1 MQRQPMKSVFPCL
14 VANAQLK
21 NQLSHELTEGNL
33 SHAYILEGAFG
44 TGKHT
49 VALQIAAALACE
61 CKSSPDLPLPCG
73 QCPSCKK
80 ILSHNSPD
88 VIYINRG
95 DKATLGVE
103 AVRELKQDVYVA
115 PNDISE
121 KIYII
126 EEAHL
131 MTVQAQNALLLTL
144 EEPPPYVLFL
154 LLCESTTPLL
164 ETIRSRA
171 PTLRTEQVDTPLIGD
186 YLKKNYPKATELALS
201 SPNEF
206 AELLASAGG
215 SIGQAILLLD
225 ANQRKPVLS
234 LRQSTRTWLKLCA
247 EKRDV
252 AATVTLIAEL
262 AKKKREVLIAQCNSI
277 QLALRDLLLYKQ
289 TESFPL
295 CFFTDKEE
303 VASLSYVFTVPQLL
317 QQLHAV
323 ANATDR
329 LQANANVRLTLTSLA
344 ADAGLL

>member
-1 MQRQPMKSVFPCL
+1 MKSIFPCL
-14 VANAQLK
+14 VANEQLK
-21 NQLSHELTEGNL
+21 NHLAHELTSGNL
-33 SHAYILEGAFG
+33 SHAYILEGALG

-49 VALQIAAALACE
+49 LALQIAAALACE
-61 CKSSPDLPLPCG
+61 NKDSQSHPLPCG

-88 VIYINRG
+88 IIYINRE

-103 AVRELKQDVYVA
+103 AVRNLKQDVYVA

-171 PTLRTEQVDTPLIGD
+171 PTLRIEQVDTPLIGE
-186 YLKKNYPKATELALS
+186 YLKKNYPKALEIS
-201 SPNEF
+201 SASPDEF

-215 SIGQAILLLD
+215 SIGQAITLLD
-225 ANQRKPVLS
+225 ANQRKPVLAV
-234 LRQSTRTWLKLCA
+234 RQSTRTWLKLCA
-247 EKRDV
+247 EKRDT
-252 AATVTLIAEL
+252 AATVALIIEL
-262 AKKKREVLIAQCNSI
+262 SKKKRETLIAQFHSI

-295 CFFTDKEE
+295 CFFSDKEE
-303 VASLSYVFTVPQLL
+303 VASLSYVFTAPQLL
-317 QQLHAV
+317 QQLNAV
-323 ANATDR
+323 STAADR

>member
-1 MQRQPMKSVFPCL
+1 MKSIFPCL
-14 VANAQLK
+14 VANEQLK
-21 NQLSHELTEGNL
+21 ARLSHELLAKSL

-49 VALQIAAALACE
+49 LALQIAAALACE
-61 CKSSPDLPLPCG
+61 KKDDSARPLPCG

-80 ILSHNSPD
+80 ILSHGSPD

-95 DKATLGVE
+95 EKATLGVE

-115 PNDISE
+115 PNDIGE

-126 EEAHL
+126 EDAHL

-154 LLCESTTPLL
+154 LLCETATPLL
-164 ETIRSRA
+164 ETVRSRA
-171 PTLRTEQVDTPLIGD
+171 PTLRTEQIDAPLMND
-186 YLKKNYPKATELALS
+186 YLKQHFPKAAELERSA
-201 SPNEF
+201 PQEF
-206 AELLASAGG
+206 AELSAAAAG

-225 ANQRKPVLS
+225 ADRRKPVLA

-247 EKRDV
+247 ERKEPV
-252 AATVTLIAEL
+252 EAIALLNEL
-262 AKKKREVLIAQCNSI
+262 TKKKREALLSQCSCL
-277 QLALRDLLLYKQ
+277 QLALRDLLLYKKA
-289 TESFPL
+289 ERFSL
-295 CFFTDKEE
+295 CFFTDKDE
-303 VASLSYVFTVPQLL
+303 VASLSDAFTVQQLL
-317 QQLHAV
+317 LLLQAV
-323 ANATDR
+323 ANAANR

>member
-1 MQRQPMKSVFPCL
+1 MKSIFPCL
-14 VANAQLK
+14 VANEQLK
-21 NQLSHELTEGNL
+21 ARLARELTAEAL

-61 CKSSPDLPLPCG
+61 NKSAPELPLPCG

-80 ILSHNSPD
+80 ILSHGSPD
-88 VIYINRG
+88 VISISRG
-95 DKATLGVE
+95 EKATLGVE
-103 AVRELKQDVYVA
+103 SVRELKRDVYIA
-115 PNDISE
+115 PNDIGE

-126 EEAHL
+126 EDAHL

-154 LLCESTTPLL
+154 LLCETATPLL
-164 ETIRSRA
+164 ETVRSRA
-171 PTLRTEQVDTPLIGD
+171 PTLRTEQIDATLIDD
-186 YLKKNYPKATELALS
+186 YLKQNFPKAAELASS
-201 SPNEF
+201 SPREF
-206 AELLASAGG
+206 AELSAAAGG

-225 ANQRKPVLS
+225 AEKRKPVLA
-234 LRQSTRTWLKLCA
+234 LRQSARTWLKLCSERKEPSA
-247 EKRDV
+247 V
-252 AATVTLIAEL
+252 ISLLNEL
-262 AKKKREVLIAQCNSI
+262 SKKKREVLIAQLGCI
-277 QLALRDLLLYKQ
+277 QLALRDLLLYKKA
-289 TESFPL
+289 ESFSL

-303 VASLSYVFTVPQLL
+303 TASLSDAFTVPQLL
-317 QQLHAV
+317 SLIRAV